1 MPRAAPNKRKLTTL
15 LLQRLRPQACAFMVW
30 DAQQQGLALRV
41 WPSGRRSW
49 YLVYRRHG
57 RPRWYHIGA
66 ADAVGLADAR
76 KLAAETMLDVIRGRD
91 PAAEKRAARGAGTF
105 AELAERYR
113 EEYARKKNK
122 SWRQADYLV
131 RRYLLP
137 AWGKLSAESIKR
149 SDVRAVIGRIA
160 GPSLANQVRAA
171 ASAIFSWAVKQDLVE
186 INPCRGVER
195 NETRSRE
202 RVLADAEVPLFW
214 RAFDDAGL
222 VRSAALKALLLTG
235 QRPGEIIHMRREHIS
250 GAWWTMPG
258 APCPE
263 VGWPGTKNSLTHRVW
278 LPQAL
283 RDIIAELGNG
293 EEPTGFVFSGDG
305 RRAIK
310 ELDGAMR
317 DVCRRLGIAE
327 KVTPHDLRRTHGS
340 TITALGFG
348 RDAMNRIQNHR
359 EAGIASVYDR
369 HGYAEETKR
378 VMDAVASKVIALA
391 EGRSAGA
398 KVVPLR

>member
-15 LLQRLRPQACAFMVW
+15 LLQRLRPQPRAFMVW
-30 DAQQQGLALRV
+30 DAQQRGLALRV

-171 ASAIFSWAVKQDLVE
+171 ASAIFSWAVKQELVE

-359 EAGIASVYDR
+359 EGGITSVYDR

>member
-1 MPRAAPNKRKLTTL
+1 MTRAAPNKRKLTIIF
-15 LLQRLRPQACAFMVW
+15 LQKLKPQARAFMVW
-30 DAQQQGLALRV
+30 DLHQRGLALRV
-41 WPSGRRSW
+41 EPTGYKAWKV
-49 YLVYRRHG
+49 VYRHHN
-57 RPRWYHIGA
+57 RPRWYHLGA
-66 ADAVGLADAR
+66 ADAIGLADAR
-76 KLAAETMLDVIRGRD
+76 TLAAEVMLDVIKGKD
-91 PAAEKRAARGAGTF
+91 PAAEKRARGAGTF
-105 AELAERYR
+105 AELAGRYL
-113 EEYARKKNK
+113 EEHAKKKNK
-122 SWRQADYLV
+122 SWEQADYLV

-137 AWGKLSAESIKR
+137 AWGRLSAQSIAR
-149 SDVRAVIGRIA
+149 SDVRAVVGKIA
-160 GPSLANQVRAA
+160 GPSLANQILAA

-293 EEPTGFVFSGDG
+293 EEPTGFVFSGHG

-317 DVCRRLGIAE
+317 DVCRRLGIEE

-348 RDAMNRIQNHR
+348 REAMNRVQNHR
-359 EAGIASVYDR
+359 EGGIASVYDR
-369 HGYAEETKR
+369 HGYADENKR
-378 VMDAVASKVIALA
+378 VMEAVAARIMALV
-391 EGRSAGA
+391 EGRKAVG

>member
-1 MPRAAPNKRKLTTL
+1 MDVRLQLPWEAALVSPWRCQCDRARRRA
-15 LLQRLRPQACAFMVW
+15 QAH
-30 DAQQQGLALRV
+30 
-41 WPSGRRSW
+41 RR
-49 YLVYRRHG
+49 G
-57 RPRWYHIGA
+57 
-66 ADAVGLADAR
+66 DAR
-76 KLAAETMLDVIRGRD
+76 RRGKD
-91 PAAEKRAARGAGTF
+91 PAAEKRAERGTDTF
-105 AELAERYR
+105 AELAERYV
-113 EEYARKKNK
+113 EQYAKRHNK
-122 SWRQADYLV
+122 SWSQPDRLV

-137 AWGKLSAESIKR
+137 KWGKLQATTISRA
-149 SDVRAVIGRIA
+149 DVKAIMAAIA
-160 GPSLANQVRAA
+160 APILANQVLAA
-171 ASAIFSWAVKQDLVE
+171 ASAIFSWAVKQELVE

-263 VGWPGTKNSLTHRVW
+263 VGWPGTKNSLSHRVW

-293 EEPTGFVFSGDG
+293 EEPTGFVFSGHG

-348 RDAMNRIQNHR
+348 RDAMKRIQNHR
-359 EAGIASVYDR
+359 
-369 HGYAEETKR
+369 
-378 VMDAVASKVIALA
+378 
-391 EGRSAGA
+391 
-398 KVVPLR
+398 